1 MKINKFDKIAIF
13 PEDGEDRKGFHK
25 GNDRKI
31 AKGDKKLNTAF
42 KRSNL
47 TQKRCSFTK
56 RHEKGTFKLHKIPI
70 KYRKNAEVKYV
81 NVPLPLMKS
90 V

>member
-31 AKGDKKLNTAF
+31 AKGDKN
-42 KRSNL
+42 
-47 TQKRCSFTK
+47 
-56 RHEKGTFKLHKIPI
+56 
-70 KYRKNAEVKYV
+70 
-81 NVPLPLMKS
+81 
-90 V
+90 